1 MPDWNEIKIRKN
13 CTLTCPS
20 GVVINIKKKKKNP
33 LAHQQCWPESF
44 YEPGKFLWHVYYW
57 LDNFQ
62 VILKMS
68 GWYTKY
74 PDKMSGWSGK
84 CLDDLKSVCMIWK
97 VARQSKINLDNLEN
111 VPGWYG
117 KCPDDLKSVWI
128 TVLNFAC
135 IQLKCS
141 SANSFPYK
149 CTQWS
154 IFGPFLCFRSC
165 KRTFS
170 AHLSSI
176 WNLLRFSRFVQ
187 KVFATKILLP

>member
-1 MPDWNEIKIRKN
+1 
-13 CTLTCPS
+13 
-20 GVVINIKKKKKNP
+20 
-33 LAHQQCWPESF
+33 
-44 YEPGKFLWHVYYW
+44 
-57 LDNFQ
+57 
-62 VILKMS
+62 MS

-154 IFGPFLCFRSC
+154 IFEPFLCLKSC
-165 KRTFS
+165 KNNLY
-170 AHLSSI
+170 AHLSQI
-176 WNLLRFSRFVQ
+176 WKLARCTCFIR
-187 KVFATKILLP
+187 KVFTTKILLFRRFLLFLTYHRHNRGYNFPSAQCADCKVYFSAQPNKLRPILKS